1 MDVARSGAS
10 LIERPTLGGIF
21 RQVYWPNY
29 LCRPTAMCLTA
40 PTRGEA
46 PLRVTFIMQLPLSLD
61 PAPPVIRVRD
71 LSKHY
76 PGHVAVQNVSFELA
90 AGETLVLLGPSGCG
104 KTTLLKM
111 LNRLIE
117 PTTGTVEINGVAV
130 GEQAPELLRR
140 GIGYVIQQVGLLPH
154 YTVAENV
161 GVVPRLLGQAPA
173 AIAERTRALLTRLH
187 LPPERFAQQYP
198 HQLSGG
204 QQQRVGLARALAA
217 DPPIMLLD
225 EPFGA
230 LDPVTRAGIRREF
243 RELEELRAKTMVLVT
258 HDVTEAFELADRIA
272 LLDGGQIQQLGTP
285 HELLFQ
291 PANDFVRNF
300 FAAERLAL
308 QLRTVRLRDL
318 LEYLPPSTETSS
330 SENNESSKINNSLSA
345 QNIVSPDQSVQEAL
359 ELLTVPAATA
369 AAPNQASDID
379 PTRYLFIQD
388 AAENAPP
395 YRLTLPE
402 LMGAFAHAI
411 HQAQTAWKP

>member
-1 MDVARSGAS
+1 MSIA
-10 LIERPTLGGIF
+10 
-21 RQVYWPNY
+21 
-29 LCRPTAMCLTA
+29 
-40 PTRGEA
+40 
-46 PLRVTFIMQLPLSLD
+46 

-76 PGHVAVQNVSFELA
+76 PGHMAVQDVSFELA

-130 GEQAPELLRR
+130 GQQRPEVLRR

-161 GVVPRLLGQAPA
+161 GVVPRLLGHTAA
-173 AIAERTRALLTRLH
+173 AIAERTSALLTRLH
-187 LPPERFAQQYP
+187 LPPVRFADQYP

-272 LLDGGQIQQLGTP
+272 LLSGGQIQQIGTP
-285 HELLFQ
+285 HELLFR
-291 PANDFVRNF
+291 PANDFVRDF

-308 QLRTVRLRDL
+308 QLRTLRLRDL
-318 LEYLPPSTETSS
+318 LPFLPPSTKTAL
-330 SENNESSKINNSLSA
+330 SKSLFLGEINISLS
-345 QNIVSPDQSVQEAL
+345 IDEPVSPNYSVQEAL
-359 ELLTVPAATA
+359 EILTAPEASDA
-369 AAPNQASDID
+369 AAAQQVADASA
-379 PTRYLFIQD
+379 RYLIIVESD
-388 AAENAPP
+388 ENAPR
-395 YRLTLPE
+395 YRVALPE
-402 LMGAFAHAI
+402 LMAAFAHAI
-411 HQAQTAWKP
+411 HHAETVWKS